1 MQIYCGSDR
10 DAVDK
15 CRRIIT
21 REIERLASTTLSD
34 RAFRSIVDQYCG
46 QILVSSDHRENLA
59 MSLAKSILY
68 FGRII
73 DITETT
79 RQLRE
84 VTPADLREMAIKLA
98 DTPLCSLTIC

>member
-1 MQIYCGSDR
+1 
-10 DAVDK
+10 
-15 CRRIIT
+15 
-21 REIERLASTTLSD
+21 
-34 RAFRSIVDQYCG
+34 
-46 QILVSSDHRENLA
+46 